1 MLHLAVLHAVARL
14 PDVVRLLGL
23 QREVNWRNRLYQ
35 TPLHLAVLT
44 ANTQAAAA
52 LLALGASLSAQD
64 SHGNTPL
71 HTACQRNDLHT
82 LNALLHDVRSDGWD
96 GAVAGSASKTDD
108 YTTRTEV
115 LGSDDHD
122 EEERGVA
129 RQRRGREVRAA
140 LCMRNYEG
148 FTCLHLAVLHRAHDL
163 VTLLLRHGADVN
175 AMVSIVGC
183 TACAAAAATSTAS
196 LLQLGDVERVF
207 KLDRAFTCV
216 D

>member
-1 MLHLAVLHAVARL
+1 MLHLAVLHAVTRL

-82 LNALLHDVRSDGWD
+82 LNALLNDVRSDGWD
-96 GAVAGSASKTDD
+96 GAVAGSASETDD
-108 YTTRTEV
+108 YTAMTEV
-115 LGSDDHD
+115 LGSDAHD
-122 EEERGVA
+122 DDEKEEEERGVA
-129 RQRRGREVRAA
+129 RQRRGREVRVA
-140 LCMRNYEG
+140 LCTRNYEG

-175 AMVSIVGC
+175 AVVSIVGC
-183 TACAAAAATSTAS
+183 TVCAAAAATSTAF
-196 LLQLGDVERVF
+196 LLQAMLNEYF
-207 KLDRAFTCV
+207 
-216 D
+216 

>member
-1 MLHLAVLHAVARL
+1 M
-14 PDVVRLLGL
+14 
-23 QREVNWRNRLYQ
+23 
-35 TPLHLAVLT
+35 
-44 ANTQAAAA
+44 
-52 LLALGASLSAQD
+52 
-64 SHGNTPL
+64 
-71 HTACQRNDLHT
+71 
-82 LNALLHDVRSDGWD
+82 
-96 GAVAGSASKTDD
+96 AGSASKTDD
-108 YTTRTEV
+108 YTARTEA

-122 EEERGVA
+122 EEEEEEEEEERGVA

-140 LCMRNYEG
+140 LCTRNYEG

-183 TACAAAAATSTAS
+183 TACAAAAATSAAS
-196 LLQLGDVERVF
+196 LLQLGDAQRVF